1 MASPRRTFLNKINK
15 RIASLE
21 KVGVNKERLLDF
33 IQDQDIDGVFITEFN
48 QVNID
53 PTSWQESEKSITR
66 KLEQA
71 FPTVYDAK
79 EEALQVRADFIG
91 PLSKQ
96 EINMEVIGLFEERMA
111 YQDLKRRYG
120 KERAKEMSKKI
131 REFRKKYDRAQLRGS
146 APHSG
151 QAAHELFGRIM
162 DSMSPSDR
170 DGMREAYDSHD
181 ILDVGESW
189 VNDMDLDEGE
199 YADAD
204 EFDEMMMAYRK
215 WIDEEIG

>member
-33 IQDQDIDGVFITEFN
+33 IKDQDIDGVFITEFN

-53 PTSWQESEKSITR
+53 PTQWQENEKSITR

-79 EEALQVRADFIG
+79 EEALQARADFIG

-96 EINMEVIGLFEERMA
+96 EINMEVIGLFEQKMA
-111 YQDLKRRYG
+111 YPELKEKYG
-120 KERAKEMSKKI
+120 KERAKEISKKI
-131 REFRKKYDRAQLRGS
+131 REFRKKYDTTQLKGS
-146 APHSG
+146 APQSG
-151 QAAHELFGRIM
+151 KAAQDLFGRIM
-162 DSMSPSDR
+162 DSMPSEERDR
-170 DGMREAYDSHD
+170 FRRETYDSRD

-189 VNDMDLDEGE
+189 VMAEDLDEGE
-199 YADAD
+199 YFDPD
-204 EFDEMMMAYRK
+204 EFEELLNAWEK
-215 WIDEEIG
+215 WLVE

>member
-33 IQDQDIDGVFITEFN
+33 IKDQDIDGVFITEFN

-79 EEALQVRADFIG
+79 EEALQARADFIG

-96 EINMEVIGLFEERMA
+96 EINMEVVGLFEQRMA
-111 YQDLKRRYG
+111 YPELKEKYG
-120 KERAKEMSKKI
+120 KEKAKELSKKI
-131 REFRKKYDRAQLRGS
+131 REFRRKYDKVQLRGS

-151 QAAHELFGRIM
+151 QAAQNLFATIM
-162 DSMSPSDR
+162 DTMPPEERDR
-170 DGMREAYDSHD
+170 FRRETYDSHD

-189 VNDMDLDEGE
+189 VMEEDLEDGE
-199 YADAD
+199 YFDPD
-204 EFDEMMMAYRK
+204 EFEELLNAWEK
-215 WIDEEIG
+215 WVQE